1 MKLLNVYHQ
10 GNIIHSEIIE
20 DESKANEIFN
30 DKIEHL
36 DNYNKQISFFTL
48 TDLHPDYIEE
58 LKNSKE
64 AEKEEPK
71 EKKKK

>member
-36 DNYNKQISFFTL
+36 DNYNKQICEFTL

-58 LKNSKE
+58 LKNSKI
-64 AEKEEPK
+64 AEKHSEE
-71 EKKKK
+71 EE